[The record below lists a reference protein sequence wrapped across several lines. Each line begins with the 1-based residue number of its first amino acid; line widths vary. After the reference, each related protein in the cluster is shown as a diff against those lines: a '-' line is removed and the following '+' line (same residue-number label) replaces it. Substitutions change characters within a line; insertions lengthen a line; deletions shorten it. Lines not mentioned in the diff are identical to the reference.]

1 MSAPGRFQA
10 LDVFRGMTICFMIIV
25 NTGGNEE
32 TFSPLLHA
40 RWHGFTP
47 TDLVFPS
54 FLFAIGNSLAFVLPK
69 WESLPSSE
77 VSFRIIKRTLII
89 FLIGMIMFWFPFVRY
104 DEHHELVIK
113 SFAQV
118 RILGVLQ
125 RIALTYM
132 VSSFLL
138 YFLKPRG
145 AVVVSV
151 IFLLLYWIL
160 MYAFGDPGD
169 PFSLTG
175 NAALK
180 LDLWLMSPDHL
191 YHGEGMAF
199 DPEGILGV
207 LPSVGNVVVGF
218 LAGKVIMQKGKTY
231 ETLSKLLLA
240 GFALIFI
247 SYCWN
252 FFFPV
257 NKKIWTSSF
266 VTLTTGIDCVL
277 LAGIIYVIDFL
288 KYTRWTRFFE
298 VFGKNPLFIYIVS
311 EVLVILLWFIIVP
324 SGKPLYST
332 IYDNIFSYAGPYWG
346 SLLFAVSFMLIC
358 WLTGWF
364 MDKKKI
370 YVRV

>member
-1 MSAPGRFQA
+1 MSDTGRFQA

-40 RWHGFTP
+40 QWHGFTP

-54 FLFAIGNSLAFVLPK
+54 FLFAVGNSLAFVLPK
-69 WESLPSSE
+69 WETLPASE

-104 DEHHELVIK
+104 NEQHELIYK

-138 YFLKPRG
+138 YFLKTRG

-160 MYAFGDPGD
+160 MYSFGDPGD

-180 LDLWLMSPDHL
+180 LDLWAMGPNHL
-191 YHGEGMAF
+191 YHGEGLAF
-199 DPEGILGV
+199 DPEGILGI
-207 LPSVGNVVVGF
+207 LPSVGNVIVGF
-218 LAGKVIMQKGKTY
+218 LAGKLIMKKGKTY

-240 GFALIFI
+240 GFFLIFI

-266 VTLTTGIDCVL
+266 VTLTTGIDCVV

-288 KYTRWTRFFE
+288 KFTRWTRFFE

-332 IYDNIFSYAGPYWG
+332 IYTEVFSYAGPYWG
-346 SLLFAVSFMLIC
+346 SLLFAMTFMLIC